1 MPYKIILLGDTM
13 VGKSS
18 LVIRYV
24 FQTISDR
31 QCPTIG
37 AAMFSKYVN
46 TPKFRGHLNIWDTA
60 GQERYKSLAPLYYR
74 GAHIALVLYDITY
87 PTSFM
92 NAKQCIQRLQLSEN
106 PLIALIGNK
115 TDLTEMRAVEYEEGD
130 KWAQENGVFFFET
143 SIMDDS
149 TDVVFDTLLAM
160 LPSEPEQQLEPVLD
174 IIQTKSRCC

>member
-37 AAMFSKYVN
+37 AAMFSKYVD

-60 GQERYKSLAPLYYR
+60 GQERYRSLAPLYYR
-74 GAHIALVLYDITY
+74 GATIALVLYTPNQFRQCQTVY
-87 PTSFM
+87 PTPPTKRKPYYRAHRKQNRPCE
-92 NAKQCIQRLQLSEN
+92 NAGRGIR
-106 PLIALIGNK
+106 
-115 TDLTEMRAVEYEEGD
+115 R
-130 KWAQENGVFFFET
+130 
-143 SIMDDS
+143 
-149 TDVVFDTLLAM
+149 
-160 LPSEPEQQLEPVLD
+160 
-174 IIQTKSRCC
+174 RR

>member
-37 AAMFSKYVN
+37 ASMFSKYVS

-74 GAHIALVLYDITY
+74 GAHIALVIYDITY
-87 PTSFM
+87 PTSFV
-92 NAKQCIQRLQLSEN
+92 NAKQCIQRLQQSEN
-106 PLIALIGNK
+106 PVIALIGNK
-115 TDLTEMRAVEYEEGD
+115 TDRAKMRAVEYEEGD

-160 LPSEPEQQLEPVLD
+160 LPSEPEQEPVID

>member
-1 MPYKIILLGDTM
+1 VL
-13 VGKSS
+13 
-18 LVIRYV
+18 
-24 FQTISDR
+24 
-31 QCPTIG
+31 
-37 AAMFSKYVN
+37 
-46 TPKFRGHLNIWDTA
+46 FRFLF
-60 GQERYKSLAPLYYR
+60 YS
-74 GAHIALVLYDITY
+74 GAHIALVIYEITFT
-87 PTSFM
+87 TSFM

>member
-1 MPYKIILLGDTM
+1 MTYKIILLGDTM

-24 FQTISDR
+24 FQTMSDR

-37 AAMFSKYVN
+37 AAMFSKYIN

-74 GAHIALVLYDITY
+74 GATIALVIYDITH
-87 PTSFM
+87 PISFT
-92 NAKQCIQRLQLSEN
+92 NAKQCVKRLQTHEN
-106 PLIALIGNK
+106 SIIALIGNK
-115 TDLTEMRAVEYEEGD
+115 TDLTLMRAVEYEEGE
-130 KWAQENGVFFFET
+130 KWSKENGAFFFET
-143 SIMDDS
+143 SIKNDS
-149 TDVVFDTLLAM
+149 VDVVFDTLLAL
-160 LPSEPEQQLEPVLD
+160 LPSEPEEEPVVD

>member
-37 AAMFSKYVN
+37 AAMFSKYIN

-74 GAHIALVLYDITY
+74 GAHIALVIYDITH
-87 PTSFM
+87 PTSFA
-92 NAKQCIQRLQLSEN
+92 NAKQCIQRLQQSEN
-106 PLIALIGNK
+106 PIIALIGNK
-115 TDLTEMRAVEYEEGD
+115 TDLAKMRAVEYDEGNR
-130 KWAQENGVFFFET
+130 WAQENGAFFFET

-160 LPSEPEQQLEPVLD
+160 LPSEPEQEPVVD